1 MPAKRKKATA
11 KRRKTGGVFN
21 FGPRVTKTRARF
33 LSQTPRGG
41 RIFHKYPK
49 VSKTES
55 RRLAQQNK
63 SRKKAWGLLRAN
75 KGGVSRHRVGGRR
88 TRRSVFST
96 PGWRKQLAQTRGV
109 GRRHKLGKPMA
120 HSAASLGRSNKIIR
134 GKIGHKHGQR
144 GGWLPLVG
152 SILLPMLL
160 GGD

>member
-1 MPAKRKKATA
+1 MPAKRKKAT
-11 KRRKTGGVFN
+11 
-21 FGPRVTKTRARF
+21 TK
-33 LSQTPRGG
+33 RGG

-63 SRKKAWGLLRAN
+63 SRKKAWALLRAN

-134 GKIGHKHGQR
+134 GKIGHKHGQK
-144 GGWLPLVG
+144 GGWLPIVG
-152 SILLPMLL
+152 SILAGMLM
-160 GGD
+160 D

>member
-11 KRRKTGGVFN
+11 KRRNFN

-55 RRLAQQNK
+55 RRLARQNK
-63 SRKKAWGLLRAN
+63 SRKKAWALLRAN

>member
-21 FGPRVTKTRARF
+21 FGPRVTKTRAR
-33 LSQTPRGG
+33 RGG

-63 SRKKAWGLLRAN
+63 SRKKAWALLRAN

-88 TRRSVFST
+88 TRRSVFRT
-96 PGWRKQLAQTRGV
+96 PGWRKQLAQTRRP
-109 GRRHKLGKPMA
+109 GRRLGKPMA

-134 GKIGHKHGQR
+134 GKIGHKHGQK
-144 GGWLPLVG
+144 GGWLPIVG
-152 SILLPMLL
+152 SILAGMLM
-160 GGD
+160 D

>member
-33 LSQTPRGG
+33 LSQIPRGG

-63 SRKKAWGLLRAN
+63 SRKKAWALLRAN
-75 KGGVSRHRVGGRR
+75 KGGVSRHRVAVGE
-88 TRRSVFST
+88 SS
-96 PGWRKQLAQTRGV
+96 WRKHVVLAVDTNTQ
-109 GRRHKLGKPMA
+109 
-120 HSAASLGRSNKIIR
+120 SWASQWRTPLRLWGDPIR
-134 GKIGHKHGQR
+134 
-144 GGWLPLVG
+144 L
-152 SILLPMLL
+152 
-160 GGD
+160 

>member
-21 FGPRVTKTRARF
+21 FGPRVTKTRAR
-33 LSQTPRGG
+33 LNARGG

-63 SRKKAWGLLRAN
+63 SRILAAARRRAGLLRGN

-109 GRRHKLGKPMA
+109 GSRHKAQFKAP
-120 HSAASLGRSNKIIR
+120 NKIIR
-134 GKIGHKHGQR
+134 GKIGHKHGKK
-144 GGWLPLVG
+144 GGWLPIVG
-152 SILLPMLL
+152 SILAGMLI
-160 GGD
+160 D

>member
-11 KRRKTGGVFN
+11 KR
-21 FGPRVTKTRARF
+21 
-33 LSQTPRGG
+33 GG
-41 RIFHKYPK
+41 RIFHKAPK

-63 SRKKAWGLLRAN
+63 SRLLRAN

-88 TRRSVFST
+88 
-96 PGWRKQLAQTRGV
+96 
-109 GRRHKLGKPMA
+109 GRRPGRRLGKPMA

-134 GKIGHKHGQR
+134 GKIGHKHGKR

-152 SILLPMLL
+152 SILAGMLMN
-160 GGD
+160 

>member
-21 FGPRVTKTRARF
+21 FGPRVTKTRAR
-33 LSQTPRGG
+33 LNARGG

-75 KGGVSRHRVGGRR
+75 KGGVSRHRVPARA
-88 TRRSVFST
+88 RRSTFRT
-96 PGWRKQLAQTRGV
+96 AGWRKQLAQTRP
-109 GRRHKLGKPMA
+109 GRRLGKPMA

-134 GKIGHKHGQR
+134 GKIGHKHGKR

-152 SILLPMLL
+152 SILAGMLMN
-160 GGD
+160 

>member
-21 FGPRVTKTRARF
+21 FGPRVTKTRAR
-33 LSQTPRGG
+33 LNARGG

-63 SRKKAWGLLRAN
+63 SRKKAWALLRAN

-88 TRRSVFST
+88 TRRSVFRT

-134 GKIGHKHGQR
+134 GKIGHKHGQK
-144 GGWLPLVG
+144 GGWLPIVG
-152 SILLPMLL
+152 SILAGMLM
-160 GGD
+160 D

>member
-21 FGPRVTKTRARF
+21 FGPRVTKTRAR
-33 LSQTPRGG
+33 LNARGG

-63 SRKKAWGLLRAN
+63 SRKKAWALLRAN

-88 TRRSVFST
+88 TRRSVFRT

-134 GKIGHKHGQR
+134 GKIGHKHGQK
-144 GGWLPLVG
+144 GHL
-152 SILLPMLL
+152 
-160 GGD
+160 

>member
-21 FGPRVTKTRARF
+21 FGPRVTKTRAR
-33 LSQTPRGG
+33 LNARGG

-88 TRRSVFST
+88 TRRSVFRT
-96 PGWRKQLAQTRGV
+96 PGWRKQLAQTRP
-109 GRRHKLGKPMA
+109 KTKAMA
-120 HSAASLGRSNKIIR
+120 PSAASLGRSNR
-134 GKIGHKHGQR
+134 GKIGHKHGQK
-144 GGWLPLVG
+144 GGWLPIVG
-152 SILLPMLL
+152 SILAGLL
-160 GGD
+160 MD

>member
-21 FGPRVTKTRARF
+21 FGPRVTKTRAR
-33 LSQTPRGG
+33 LNARGG

-63 SRKKAWGLLRAN
+63 SRKKAWALLRAN
-75 KGGVSRHRVGGRR
+75 KGGVSSHRVGGRR

-134 GKIGHKHGQR
+134 GKIGHKHGQK

-152 SILLPMLL
+152 SILAGMLM
-160 GGD
+160 D

>member
-21 FGPRVTKTRARF
+21 FGPRVTKTQAR
-33 LSQTPRGG
+33 LNARGG

-63 SRKKAWGLLRAN
+63 SRKKAWALLRAN

-96 PGWRKQLAQTRGV
+96 PGWRKQL
-109 GRRHKLGKPMA
+109 GKPMA

-134 GKIGHKHGQR
+134 GKIGHKHGQK
-144 GGWLPLVG
+144 GGWLPIVG
-152 SILLPMLL
+152 SILAGMLM
-160 GGD
+160 D